1 MERFPSAVK
10 RIEHM
15 ADVHGLKHMLDAL
28 KCDICGKVVS
38 TKQSKEKHMVTAHG
52 GQKPYP
58 CGQCNKGFF
67 EIRVLNIHME
77 KVHTK
82 VIIFSLQ
89 WDLNY
94 RLVWYSKG

>member
-82 VIIFSLQ
+82 VKIF
-89 WDLNY
+89 
-94 RLVWYSKG
+94 